1 MIQLKSMLST
11 AVTLAFL
18 VPATASSSSPSA
30 SIWLPDGFAYPNGI
44 AFTELGGLVVGSV
57 VSGNI
62 AAIDLGTSPSVKFR
76 SNERRF
82 AGTALRYDAER
93 GKLWTASPDFLG
105 EEVDGEIRRRPHRL
119 VVMDAESGEV
129 EWSVEMPD
137 GGFPNDIALD
147 DRGGAFVTDTT
158 MGRVVHIAEPGASP
172 EIVAEGL
179 DSQEGPLGPAGIA
192 LDKDGSLIV
201 GMYSDGQLFRVRP
214 AASGGPAEVEE
225 IALDQPIA
233 NPDGMAFGPDGRLLV
248 VDGAVASGNGRLV
261 AVDLDGDAPHP
272 VEVLISSLDLPV
284 NLSVRD
290 RLVAVTESRIRHR
303 MVDDRTLLT
312 PQRFR
317 VVLFQL
323 EDREEN
329 EE

>member
-1 MIQLKSMLST
+1 MNQIRGMLST
-11 AVTLAFL
+11 AALLTFL
-18 VPATASSSSPSA
+18 VPATASSSSLSA

-62 AAIDLGTSPSVKFR
+62 AAIDLGAPPAVRFR
-76 SNERRF
+76 STEQRF

-105 EEVDGEIRRRPHRL
+105 EAVDGEIRRRPHRL
-119 VVMDAESGEV
+119 VVMDARSGAV
-129 EWSVEMPD
+129 EWAVEMPD

-147 DRGGAFVTDTT
+147 GRGGAFVTDTT
-158 MGRVVHIAEPGASP
+158 MGRVLHIAEPGAPP

-179 DSQEGPLGPAGIA
+179 DSRQGPLGPAGIA
-192 LDKDGSLIV
+192 LDEDGSLIV
-201 GMYSDGQLFRVRP
+201 GLYSDGHLFRVRP
-214 AASGGPAEVEE
+214 VTSDGPAEVAQ

-261 AVDLDGDAPHP
+261 AVDLDGDAPHR

-312 PQRFR
+312 PRRFR

-323 EDREEN
+323 ENREEA
-329 EE
+329 E